1 MPEDAASARSGTPRG
16 LASFQEFWPH
26 YLREHAKPATR
37 ALHFAGTGLA
47 LVLLLVAAAALT
59 WWLVPAAVVAGYLF
73 AWIGHFAVERN
84 RPATF
89 SYPAWSLLGDLRM
102 FWLWVQGR
110 LDAELRRAG
119 VLPEAGARQ

>member
-59 WWLVPAAVVAGYLF
+59 WLKDILLRLEMWRLLLGLAVIAVVLLFPQGLAGFLKARF
-73 AWIGHFAVERN
+73 GRFVGI
-84 RPATF
+84 RP
-89 SYPAWSLLGDLRM
+89 
-102 FWLWVQGR
+102 
-110 LDAELRRAG
+110 ELSS
-119 VLPEAGARQ
+119 